1 MPPTLPRR
9 NLPRPA
15 AVRWSPRAAVALGLL
30 LTPASSV
37 GLVACAAAAEP
48 RAADLT
54 STVESVPFRSDTDRY
69 FAFRI
74 PALVT
79 TTKGT
84 LLAFCEGR
92 KTSLSDDGDNDLVLR
107 RSFDAGRTWGPL
119 QLVHEE
125 GGDAVVTIGNPCA
138 VVDRTT
144 GVVWLTMN
152 RKNGRVLVTS
162 SSDDG
167 RTWAAPRDI
176 TTDVSRPGPSEP
188 EWGWYAMGPGCGI
201 QLTASGSNH
210 SHPGRLVI
218 PANHRTTPDR
228 SGPSSSHVIYSDDH
242 GQSWHV
248 GGTVGPH
255 TNECQLAELG
265 DGRLLINCRN
275 HWGRSGAK
283 PELAGRRITAISSDA
298 GLTWSEPAPADALI
312 EPTCQAG
319 LIRLAKLSAAGQA
332 RLLFT
337 NPASTTSRTHMTIR
351 LSEDD
356 GRSWPRSLLLEAG
369 SSGYSSPAELA
380 DGRIGVLFERA
391 RSREIAFRAISLEQ
405 LTLDEQTR
413 AVDR

>member
-1 MPPTLPRR
+1 MTRAAGPLLSQRLAPQSIDYCSATAAAGRAAARRYLLASSGGPAIFADSRPIRPTNPPESFACPRH
-9 NLPRPA
+9 LPRPA
-15 AVRWSPRAAVALGLL
+15 AVRSSQRAARTLLAPARGGVAGGARRTRPQPS
-30 LTPASSV
+30 TPAP
-37 GLVACAAAAEP
+37 A
-48 RAADLT
+48 
-54 STVESVPFRSDTDRY
+54 VESVPFRAGTDGY

-79 TTKGT
+79 STQGT

-107 RSFDAGRTWGPL
+107 RSFDAGRTWEPL

-152 RKNGRVLVTS
+152 RENGRVLVTS

-167 RTWAAPRDI
+167 QTWAAPRDI
-176 TTDVSRPGPSEP
+176 TTDVSRP

-242 GQSWHV
+242 GRSWHV

-275 HWGRSGAK
+275 HRGKAPGNPEGKTRTRRPPHHGR
-283 PELAGRRITAISSDA
+283 EQRRRAH
-298 GLTWSEPAPADALI
+298 L
-312 EPTCQAG
+312 
-319 LIRLAKLSAAGQA
+319 
-332 RLLFT
+332 
-337 NPASTTSRTHMTIR
+337 
-351 LSEDD
+351 
-356 GRSWPRSLLLEAG
+356 
-369 SSGYSSPAELA
+369 
-380 DGRIGVLFERA
+380 ERA
-391 RSREIAFRAISLEQ
+391 RVGRRPHRAHLPSRPDPPRQAFGRRPCSARLHEPR
-405 LTLDEQTR
+405 LRRRPAPT
-413 AVDR
+413 

>member
-1 MPPTLPRR
+1 MSPTLPRR
-9 NLPRPA
+9 NLRRPA
-15 AVRWSPRAAVALGLL
+15 AVRWLPRAAVAVGLL
-30 LTPASSV
+30 VATASQPRHFTQV
-37 GLVACAAAAEP
+37 AAAEP
-48 RAADLT
+48 APA
-54 STVESVPFRSDTDRY
+54 VESVPFRGGADGY

-79 TTKGT
+79 TNRGT

-107 RSFDAGRTWGPL
+107 RSFDAGRTWEPL

-138 VVDRTT
+138 VVDRAT

-167 RTWAAPRDI
+167 KTWAAPRDI
-176 TTDVSRPGPSEP
+176 TTDVSRPG
-188 EWGWYAMGPGCGI
+188 WGWYAMGPGCGI
-201 QLTASGSNH
+201 QLTASGTNH

-242 GQSWHV
+242 GRTWQL

-283 PELAGRRITAISSDA
+283 PDLAGRRITAISTDA
-298 GLTWSEPAPADALI
+298 GLTWSEPAPDDALI

-319 LIRLAKLSAAGQA
+319 LIRLVRPTSAGRA
-332 RLLFT
+332 RLVFT
-337 NPASTTSRTHMTIR
+337 NPASPSARERMTIR

-356 GRSWPRSLLLEAG
+356 GTTWPRSLLLEAG

-380 DGRIGVLFERA
+380 DGRIGVLYERA
-391 RSREIAFRAISLEQ
+391 RYGEIAFCAVSLEQ
-405 LTLDEQTR
+405 LTPDKR
-413 AVDR
+413 

>member
-9 NLPRPA
+9 DLPRPA
-15 AVRWSPRAAVALGLL
+15 AVRWSPRAAVALAL
-30 LTPASSV
+30 
-37 GLVACAAAAEP
+37 LVALAWQADLVAAGAAAEP
-48 RAADLT
+48 VPA
-54 STVESVPFRSDTDRY
+54 VESVPFRAGTDGY

-107 RSFDAGRTWGPL
+107 RSSDAGRTWGPL

-152 RKNGRVLVTS
+152 RENGRVLVTS

-167 RTWAAPRDI
+167 QTWAAPRDI
-176 TTDVSRPGPSEP
+176 TVDASRPG
-188 EWGWYAMGPGCGI
+188 WGWYAMGPGCGI

-228 SGPSSSHVIYSDDH
+228 SGPSSSHVIFSDDH
-242 GQSWHV
+242 GRSWHV

-275 HWGRSGAK
+275 HRGKAPGNPSGKTAGK
-283 PELAGRRITAISSDA
+283 STPAGRRITALSSDA
-298 GLTWSEPAPADALI
+298 GLTWSEPALDDTLI

-319 LIRLAKLSAAGQA
+319 LIRLAKLSADGQA

-337 NPASTTSRTHMTIR
+337 NPASATARTQLTIR

-380 DGRIGVLFERA
+380 DGRIGVLYERA
-391 RSREIAFRAISLEQ
+391 RSREIAFRAVSLEQ
-405 LTLDEQTR
+405 LTSDERKPTSER
-413 AVDR
+413 GR

>member
-9 NLPRPA
+9 I
-15 AVRWSPRAAVALGLL
+15 AVRFRLRAAVAIGLL
-30 LTPASSV
+30 FTPA
-37 GLVACAAAAEP
+37 LQAEFLSP
-48 RAADLT
+48 ASAAD
-54 STVESVPFRSDTDRY
+54 SIPAGESVPFRAGTDGY

-74 PALVT
+74 PALVIT
-79 TTKGT
+79 NRGT

-138 VVDRTT
+138 VVDRAT

-167 RTWAAPRDI
+167 QTWAAPRDI
-176 TTDVSRPGPSEP
+176 TADVSRPG
-188 EWGWYAMGPGCGI
+188 WGWYAMGPGCGI
-201 QLTASGSNH
+201 QLTVSSSNVSGSNH

-228 SGPSSSHVIYSDDH
+228 SGPSSSHVIFSDDH
-242 GQSWHV
+242 GRTWQL

-275 HWGRSGAK
+275 HRGRAPGN
-283 PELAGRRITAISSDA
+283 PDGNPDLAGRRITAESSDA
-298 GLTWSEPAPADALI
+298 GLTWSEPALAAALI

-319 LIRLAKLSAAGQA
+319 LIRLAKPTTTGQA
-332 RLLFT
+332 RLVFT
-337 NPASTTSRTHMTIR
+337 NPASTTARTQLTIR
-351 LSEDD
+351 LSDDD
-356 GRSWPRSLLLEAG
+356 GRTWPRSLLLEAG

-380 DGRIGVLFERA
+380 DGRIGVLYERA
-391 RSREIAFRAISLEQ
+391 RSREIAFRAVSLDQ
-405 LTLDEQTR
+405 LTPER
-413 AVDR
+413 P

>member
-15 AVRWSPRAAVALGLL
+15 AVRWSQRAAVALGLL
-30 LTPASSV
+30 LAPASPV
-37 GLVACAAAAEP
+37 GLVAQAAAAEP
-48 RAADLT
+48 SATDLT
-54 STVESVPFRSDTDRY
+54 SAVESVPFRSDTDGY

-92 KTSLSDDGDNDLVLR
+92 KASLSDDGDNDLVLR

-167 RTWAAPRDI
+167 QTWAAPRDI
-176 TTDVSRPGPSEP
+176 TTDVSRP

-228 SGPSSSHVIYSDDH
+228 SGPSSSHVIYSDDN
-242 GQSWHV
+242 GRTWQL

-283 PELAGRRITAISSDA
+283 PELSGRRITALSSDA

-337 NPASTTSRTHMTIR
+337 NPASTTDRTHMTIR

-356 GRSWPRSLLLEAG
+356 GRSWPRSLLLEAD

-380 DGRIGVLFERA
+380 DGRIGVLYERA
-391 RSREIAFRAISLEQ
+391 RYREIAFRALPVSSLKA
-405 LTLDEQTR
+405 D
-413 AVDR
+413 

>member
-1 MPPTLPRR
+1 MPPTLPRPVAAR
-9 NLPRPA
+9 WSLPA
-15 AVRWSPRAAVALGLL
+15 AIALL
-30 LTPASSV
+30 LLFTAMPAD
-37 GLVACAAAAEP
+37 
-48 RAADLT
+48 AADT
-54 STVESVPFRSDTDRY
+54 AETVPFRAGTDGY

-79 TTKGT
+79 STRGT

-152 RKNGRVLVTS
+152 RENGRVLVTS

-167 RTWAAPRDI
+167 QTWAPPRDI

-201 QLTASGSNH
+201 QLTVSNGTASGSNH

-242 GQSWHV
+242 GRSWHV

-275 HWGRSGAK
+275 HRGKAPGNPNGK
-283 PELAGRRITAISSDA
+283 PELAGRRITAVSSDA
-298 GLTWSEPAPADALI
+298 GLTWSEPTLADALV

-319 LIRLAKLSAAGQA
+319 LIRLAKPSADGHA
-332 RLLFT
+332 RLIFT
-337 NPASTTSRTHMTIR
+337 NPASKTARTHMTIR
-351 LSEDD
+351 LSDDD
-356 GRSWPRSLLLEAG
+356 GATWPRSLLLEAG

-380 DGRIGVLFERA
+380 DGRIGVLYERA
-391 RSREIAFRAISLEQ
+391 RSREIAFRAVALEE
-405 LTLDEQTR
+405 LTADP
-413 AVDR
+413 